1 MENLSMWMA
10 RNLRPHYEYTIKD
23 FDPIAGNCNFN
34 MTLVPFRMDMEM
46 PKTGDWNFSYMT
58 NHTIHYDDLVLVT
71 RRAITELMKEGKIN
85 GIQMSDLAGKRL
97 DAVSNLTNRCTD
109 GTYEETTEIVNRVL
123 EILMSEGPTMA
134 NPSYKKSDDP
144 NDAVAFIKNRLDLKW
159 GVVVKPTGYTIIISP
174 FGSFTN
180 RDMEKKYTFDGKEY
194 DFYDLGAITL
204 AMIYDYMLHDVP
216 NIAGEYGM
224 AMMVMREV
232 ESYLPALTAA
242 QARLNEEAAKITD
255 VLRNKPDIEEQIVKA
270 IRNPGNLDELDKELS
285 AVIEKYVTDNYMVTL
300 DCYVGEN
307 YRPEWQYI
315 SGIVGL
321 NTVPL
326 GFQMFNKTK
335 DVIAATMVLGRN
347 GVYTAAEVEQK
358 AATAFFETVSRFPG
372 IMEEYNKIF
381 REFKY
386 APVTN
391 DTISAMI
398 NELNRITDNL
408 NPAIRNTVIKGIEHA
423 DSNSFTNAAAKFFVG
438 FTNA

>member
-1 MENLSMWMA
+1 
-10 RNLRPHYEYTIKD
+10 
-23 FDPIAGNCNFN
+23 
-34 MTLVPFRMDMEM
+34 
-46 PKTGDWNFSYMT
+46 
-58 NHTIHYDDLVLVT
+58 
-71 RRAITELMKEGKIN
+71 
-85 GIQMSDLAGKRL
+85 
-97 DAVSNLTNRCTD
+97 
-109 GTYEETTEIVNRVL
+109 
-123 EILMSEGPTMA
+123 
-134 NPSYKKSDDP
+134 
-144 NDAVAFIKNRLDLKW
+144 
-159 GVVVKPTGYTIIISP
+159 
-174 FGSFTN
+174 
-180 RDMEKKYTFDGKEY
+180 MEKKYTFDGKEY

-398 NELNRITDNL
+398 NELNCITDNL

-423 DSNSFTNAAAKFFVG
+423 DSSSFTNAAAKFFVG